1 MYYPEHQVIS
11 VHIPKTAGNSI
22 ARGLAYNG
30 FAKTPLLK
38 KHAKAQEYR
47 EVVGNRV
54 WEECFTF
61 ALVRNPW
68 DLMVSSYNWWLQK
81 ASKYEQLH
89 QEIEAIRQLGSF
101 PAFINSI
108 YGSMMLNEYYGSI
121 VDWICDC
128 RQKVIVEFV
137 GKFES
142 LDDDWSYIC
151 KRLSLK
157 DTTLPHTNQTS
168 RLTYQDYYDTKSKKI
183 VEQRFEWAINQ
194 FGYTF

>member
-1 MYYPEHQVIS
+1 MYYLEPKVIS

-22 ARGLAYNG
+22 AIGLGSNG
-30 FAKTPLLK
+30 FVKTPLLN
-38 KHAKAQEYR
+38 KHAKAKEYI

-61 ALVRNPW
+61 AFVRNPW

-81 ASKYEQLH
+81 ASKYEQLD

-101 PAFINSI
+101 PAFINSR
-108 YGSMMLNEYYGSI
+108 YGSMMLNEYYGSM

-142 LDDDWSYIC
+142 IDDDWSYIC
-151 KRLSLK
+151 KRLNLK
-157 DTTLPHTNQTS
+157 KTSLPHTNKTS
-168 RLTYQDYYDTKSKKI
+168 RQAYQDYYNSESKEI
-183 VEQRFEWAINQ
+183 VERRFEWAIQQ
-194 FGYTF
+194 FGYSF